1 MKLRELELNNEARL
15 KECEKDQIKFEK
27 DKEKVIKKVKAEVK
41 KLFKGVE
48 MAESAIHVGKGIL
61 RAHPLI
67 YIENGAFFSEGLS
80 FDTVTR
86 LMEIYNTYLK

>member
-27 DKEKVIKKVKAEVK
+27 DKEKIIKKVKVEVK

-48 MAESAIHVGKGIL
+48 LADYTIVVDKGFLMGGTLFCIKD
-61 RAHPLI
+61 
-67 YIENGAFFSEGLS
+67 GAFTSMSLS
-80 FDTVTR
+80 FDTVTK
-86 LMEIYNTYLK
+86 LMEIYNEYLK